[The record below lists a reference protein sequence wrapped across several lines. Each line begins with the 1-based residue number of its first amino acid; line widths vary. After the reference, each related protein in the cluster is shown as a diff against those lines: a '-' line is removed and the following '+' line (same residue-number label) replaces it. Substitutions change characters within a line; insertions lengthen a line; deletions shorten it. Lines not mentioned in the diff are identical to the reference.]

1 MKRIWVIAFMLI
13 TGTLHAEMAKDI
25 AGELADSI
33 TKGERL
39 RVAILPLEYRGRA
52 GHPLGRQL
60 ADDLTY
66 WLVKSKKV
74 TVVERAMV
82 DKVMQE
88 LAFQQTGAIDDT
100 QAQKIGRGLGAQALI
115 LGTITDGDKHRA
127 VIQTRIIRTETFEVI
142 SVSKFE
148 TRRDWEQEY
157 VPASPPPPRLFIDA
171 LGGIGSGDMTLEFI
185 NKVQKVN
192 TTYLGIVTNPPN
204 QSFNSISFPNVKT
217 TPGMVFGA
225 RGHFYTKYLGFGG
238 EFLRFTHS
246 ISNQKSTWRA
256 DGIEN
261 DFNFSQDDYLSIAH
275 NQLSLQILLR
285 VNFWRIFMPYVG
297 VGAGL
302 SFVQLKSGLI
312 YSYTYDSKSGGSV
325 FSKGVDTTEMGYGF
339 HALGGL
345 RLIFGYV
352 TFFAE
357 ARIFSANASFTRDIN
372 GETDEVNIKGWQA
385 LAGVG
390 AALSSN

>member
-1 MKRIWVIAFMLI
+1 MNTALS
-13 TGTLHAEMAKDI
+13 ADMAKDI
-25 AGELADSI
+25 AGELADGVA
-33 TKGERL
+33 KGEKL
-39 RVAILPLEYRGRA
+39 RVAILPLEYRGRP

-88 LAFQQTGAIDDT
+88 LAFQQTGAIDDA

-115 LGTITDGDKHRA
+115 LGTISDGDKHRA
-127 VIQTRIIRTETFEVI
+127 VVQTRIIRTETFEVI

-157 VPASPPPPRLFIDA
+157 VPPSAPPPGFFLDA
-171 LGGIGSGDMTLEFI
+171 LGGVGSGDMALEFS

-192 TTYLGIVTNPPN
+192 TTYLGILPAGQMYSSVA
-204 QSFNSISFPNVKT
+204 FPKLST
-217 TPGMVFGA
+217 SPGLVFGA
-225 RGHFYTKYLGFGG
+225 RGHFYTKYLGGG
-238 EFLRFTHS
+238 LEFLRFTHA
-246 ISNQKSTWRA
+246 IPNQQSTWRT

-261 DFNFSQDDYLSIAH
+261 NFNFSLDDYLSVAH

-285 VNFWRIFMPYVG
+285 VNFWRIFMPYIG

-302 SFVQLKSGLI
+302 SLVQLKSGLI
-312 YSYTYDSKSGGSV
+312 YSYTADSKTGTSV
-325 FSKGVDTTEMGYGF
+325 FSKGLDTTTTGYGF